1 MRAMPGN
8 LISDAQLQ
16 RILSLYERHVATLSG
31 GAALVLVALIA
42 MLAARLVWMLVPVPE
57 AAAWRPAPMAA
68 VSPASAGER
77 PIDLASLTRTPLF
90 GRYEAASDTAEGDL
104 HDAPDTRLSL
114 TLMGVLASDSPSARA
129 LIAASN
135 GEEKPYA
142 IGAQVIPG
150 VELKAIF
157 SDRVVLARNGALE
170 TLRLD
175 KNAPSRATAARP
187 VENLSPSGA
196 AMASL
201 TDIRSQVLAD
211 PTKAA
216 NYLRV
221 QPANVNGQLRGYRVY
236 PGRER
241 DAFQQLGLRPG
252 DLVTAVNGV
261 ELNDP
266 QKALQLL
273 SQLSQASLVE
283 VTIQRGGQTQSL
295 SLNFN

>member
-1 MRAMPGN
+1 MRTMPGN

-31 GAALVLVALIA
+31 GAALVLAAVLAI
-42 MLAARLVWMLVPVPE
+42 LAARLVWMLVPVPE
-57 AAAWRPAPMAA
+57 AAAWRPAPAA
-68 VSPASAGER
+68 AATPAPGGER
-77 PIDLASLTRTPLF
+77 PVDLASLTRTPLF
-90 GRYEAASDTAEGDL
+90 GRYEAASETAEGDL

-114 TLMGVLASDSPSARA
+114 TLMGVLASESASARA

-142 IGAQVIPG
+142 IGAQVIPD

-157 SDRVVLARNGALE
+157 ADRVVLSRKGALE

-187 VENLSPSGA
+187 EDTSPSSA

-266 QKALQLL
+266 QKALQML

-283 VTIQRGGQTQSL
+283 VTIQRGGQIQSL